1 MFQYPQ
7 IVYYYCDYRDHLD
20 AGTQPGVFRGRR
32 VFLEWGR
39 FDKRFMCD
47 TQKKAPQG
55 KILVFFFQDALK
67 SAFQIIVSTHGCTQT
82 GHIFPKSGHFF
93 AKSGHFFSIFKK
105 WQGRP
110 PPH

>member
-20 AGTQPGVFRGRR
+20 AGTQPGAFRGRR

-47 TQKKAPQG
+47 TQKKSPAG
-55 KILVFFFQDALK
+55 KNFGLFFPRC
-67 SAFQIIVSTHGCTQT
+67 S
-82 GHIFPKSGHFF
+82 
-93 AKSGHFFSIFKK
+93 
-105 WQGRP
+105 
-110 PPH
+110 

>member
-1 MFQYPQ
+1 MQARNQEFFGAEEFSWNGGAS
-7 IVYYYCDYRDHLD
+7 INVSCVIH
-20 AGTQPGVFRGRR
+20 
-32 VFLEWGR
+32 
-39 FDKRFMCD
+39 K
-47 TQKKAPQG
+47 KKAPQG
-55 KILVFFFQDALK
+55 KNLVFFFQDALK

>member
-47 TQKKAPQG
+47 TKKAPQG

>member
-1 MFQYPQ
+1 MQARNQEFFGAEEFSWNGGAS
-7 IVYYYCDYRDHLD
+7 INVSCVIH
-20 AGTQPGVFRGRR
+20 
-32 VFLEWGR
+32 
-39 FDKRFMCD
+39 K
-47 TQKKAPQG
+47 KKAPQG
-55 KILVFFFQDALK
+55 EIFFQDALK